1 VSSLNQEGFSTCTV
15 TAGTNATPERI
26 NQNVW
31 MQCGD
36 KLISVSKQS
45 KNGAKPVTSIYEQLG
60 VMREEAIEYEARTI
74 NYPSNFL
81 SVGLPGCTDCSRLAK
96 EEYWM
101 ISLRR
106 HDDSFARCRS

>member
-1 VSSLNQEGFSTCTV
+1 VYSDSRY
-15 TAGTNATPERI
+15 ERYARK
-26 NQNVW
+26 NKSECLDAVR
-31 MQCGD
+31 D